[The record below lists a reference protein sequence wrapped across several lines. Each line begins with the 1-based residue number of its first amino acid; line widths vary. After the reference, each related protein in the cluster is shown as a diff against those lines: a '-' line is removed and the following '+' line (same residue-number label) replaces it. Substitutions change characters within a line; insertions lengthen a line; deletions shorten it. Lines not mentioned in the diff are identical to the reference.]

1 MGISVRFWMYIK
13 ASCENQKQDDRQ
25 RGKQIINISF
35 QIDPNVYELLLE
47 IWSLRQILVP
57 PTAAQILIWRYKH
70 PATAQMSI
78 L

>member
-13 ASCENQKQDDRQ
+13 VSCENQKQDDRQ

-57 PTAAQILIWRYKH
+57 PTAVQILIWRYKH